1 MKLKTE
7 QYKGYPIKFVE
18 KSLGDKKLVVG
29 EFPSKI
35 TGRVLGAQ
43 DSTKELAY
51 NKCKKMIDK
60 EYKIAELNK

>member
-7 QYKGYPIKFVE
+7 QYKGYAVKFTE
-18 KSLGDKKLVVG
+18 KILGNGKIVVG

-43 DSTKELAY
+43 DSTKDTALT
-51 NKCKKMIDK
+51 KCKKMIDK
-60 EYKIAELNK
+60 EIKIKGLN